1 MFENPKKFPVQLGRY
16 KLTRLI
22 SRGGMAYVYEARR
35 ESMAGVSPKVAIKM
49 ILPEKAA
56 DEAYK
61 DLFITEAKVSS
72 TLMHRNLVHIQDF
85 DEIDGSFFLVM
96 EYVEGVTLRDA
107 IRTARTHGIPIPVH
121 VIAEVGRQIC
131 DGLHHAHQATTNE
144 GRPLGL
150 VHCDIKPSNIIV
162 NSQGMIKV
170 LDFGVS
176 QASISTSTNKAL
188 RGTWGYMAPEQMESD
203 LVSPRTDLFSLAIVL
218 YEMASLKPMFGK
230 KEKTNHREMK
240 RMLKS
245 DEAARRSNSLSG
257 QNNAL
262 ISHLVRALQR
272 DPSGRYISADE
283 MGGALASLVPDPV
296 TARTDLNSFLRKI
309 EDLKRSGE
317 RTGMISP
324 ADELDDFSGQPVQ
337 DLVGGKKKSKRSEEK
352 RKRRFGL
359 VFLLF
364 FPLVLV
370 SSMYGVITY
379 FSGTEPK
386 APAATKV
393 SPKEVPKL
401 EIIEETKS
409 EGNFE
414 EPPPKPKARKKPKK
428 KVEKVVPPEPE
439 VIEEPVE
446 EVVEPEPEVR
456 IVPEPRKVEPS
467 GVGRITISA
476 DQSAKVFIDGKPITM
491 APLYKY
497 EISAGEHRIH
507 IARENGQ
514 IKKFTVNINGGDSLI
529 YQWSFADSRWLRSGN

>member
-22 SRGGMAYVYEARR
+22 SRGGMAYVYEGRR

-49 ILPEKAA
+49 ILPDKAA

-85 DEIDGSFFLVM
+85 DELDGSFFLVM

-107 IRTARTHGIPIPVH
+107 IRIARQHGIPIPVH

-131 DGLHHAHQATTNE
+131 EGLHHAHQATTNE

-176 QASISTSTNKAL
+176 QASISPVNNKAL
-188 RGTWGYMAPEQMESD
+188 RGTWGYMAPEQMEND

-230 KEKTNHREMK
+230 KEKNNHKEMK
-240 RMLKS
+240 KMLKG
-245 DEAARRSNSLSG
+245 DEAARRANSLSG
-257 QNNAL
+257 LNNAL

-272 DPSGRYISADE
+272 DQSGRYLSADE
-283 MGGALASLVPDPV
+283 MGTALTSLVPDPV
-296 TARTDLNSFLRKI
+296 TARNDLNSFLVKV
-309 EDLKRSGE
+309 EDLKRSGK
-317 RTGMISP
+317 RTDSISP
-324 ADELDDFSGQPVQ
+324 AEEMDDFSGQPVQ
-337 DLVGGKKKSKRSEEK
+337 GTKIRVKRSDEDK
-352 RKRRFGL
+352 KRRFGL

-370 SSMYGVITY
+370 SSMYGIFTY
-379 FSGTEPK
+379 SSGTEPK
-386 APAATKV
+386 APDATSV
-393 SPKEVPKL
+393 SPKEPDSKL

-409 EGNFE
+409 EGNFDAVK
-414 EPPPKPKARKKPKK
+414 PKPKPKKKKKPKK
-428 KVEKVVPPEPE
+428 KVAPDPVEIEVEEEPIEEIVVPEPD
-439 VIEEPVE
+439 
-446 EVVEPEPEVR
+446 VR
-456 IVPEPRKVEPS
+456 IAPEPRKVEPS

-476 DQSAKVFIDGKPITM
+476 DQSAKVFIDGKPITQ

-514 IKKFTVNINGGDSLI
+514 IKKFTVNVNGGDSLI
-529 YQWSFADSRWLRSGN
+529 YQWSFADGRWLRSGN